1 MHVQPDAASAR
12 ADRGAV
18 TEMLAAV
25 LDKARVQLSET
36 GARFGLSPDTLVY
49 PGVFAAA
56 YETQAACR
64 SARPSP
70 AECERLA
77 DRLHDA
83 VERARTSEGRMTSS
97 GCPAWAVD
105 LAPPEDHLQEALAR
119 AVSQVPQRP
128 DRDLTALH
136 IGDWSEA
143 DRAAF
148 CDASCLLAGRWP
160 EMLNELTEVVSQI
173 VLLDGFGVNGF
184 TDVAT
189 HGAIYVNRTRL
200 GPDDAGL
207 PGAMR
212 MAEAIVHE
220 GTHNSCNAAALAKPF
235 IADAT
240 SVSEPVMMTPLRRD
254 PRPLTGLLQQLVVL
268 VRSVLL
274 YDRLLD
280 SSGTPAPAV
289 ARRDTL
295 RGQAGEAL
303 RVISAHTTKL
313 TQHGRTVV
321 TDAAD
326 LLARSAV
333 ESAA

>member
-83 VERARTSEGRMTSS
+83 FERARTSEGRMTSS

-148 CDASCLLAGRWP
+148 CDAVLPPCRSLA
-160 EMLNELTEVVSQI
+160 
-173 VLLDGFGVNGF
+173 
-184 TDVAT
+184 
-189 HGAIYVNRTRL
+189 
-200 GPDDAGL
+200 
-207 PGAMR
+207 
-212 MAEAIVHE
+212 
-220 GTHNSCNAAALAKPF
+220 
-235 IADAT
+235 
-240 SVSEPVMMTPLRRD
+240 
-254 PRPLTGLLQQLVVL
+254 
-268 VRSVLL
+268 
-274 YDRLLD
+274 
-280 SSGTPAPAV
+280 
-289 ARRDTL
+289 
-295 RGQAGEAL
+295 
-303 RVISAHTTKL
+303 
-313 TQHGRTVV
+313 
-321 TDAAD
+321 
-326 LLARSAV
+326 
-333 ESAA
+333 